1 MAKTWVKVE
10 KMLCFTSRTLNSLH
24 CLFWSGSSKTL
35 SKPSFG
41 SHKFI
46 NGRIRSFKTQIRIV
60 EKTRIHPDPDPK
72 HWFTPLEFQ
81 RQTGFFLLYRLNDSF
96 SLKWRKHFYN
106 RKGFHEFAFAFSC
119 FSYEKKPVLFVRPV
133 FTKSMTMPKTCPHSR
148 GLRRSTLF
156 ANCLAM
162 S

>member
-119 FSYEKKPVLFVRPV
+119 FSYEKNPSCSCAQCSPSPWLCQKRVRIV
-133 FTKSMTMPKTCPHSR
+133 VDYAEAHFSR
-148 GLRRSTLF
+148 I
-156 ANCLAM
+156 A
-162 S
+162 